1 MYLCIYFYHL
11 PSPASPCPAACW
23 ALHASL
29 PAVPVPARWPSHCS
43 TDQELPELLGW
54 QPHRS
59 TQLLEK
65 KNIDDV
71 SLGTALSNC
80 WKCWKLT
87 LLASVLQFIF
97 ALTRTKSSL
106 FFLHSFFYR
115 LKQCSPA
122 MRPLFKISFSEAV
135 LAFFFFSTFFSLQVI
150 YLILTSIFI
159 HICNLHCRV
168 HLCLVTSTLLEHI
181 SFWKL
186 HFIYTWKETKPL
198 LFFFPCCRIRCCIL
212 ASDARFNIDS
222 NESVST
228 SSCRSGQVRGVSGAP
243 SPRKVIQSWL
253 SHVLVIT
260 LILQQS
266 YTMSAS

>member
-65 KNIDDV
+65 KKIDDV

-135 LAFFFFSTFFSLQVI
+135 LAFFFFF
-150 YLILTSIFI
+150 
-159 HICNLHCRV
+159 H
-168 HLCLVTSTLLEHI
+168 
-181 SFWKL
+181 
-186 HFIYTWKETKPL
+186 
-198 LFFFPCCRIRCCIL
+198 LFFPAGYL
-212 ASDARFNIDS
+212 SYSNFNFHS
-222 NESVST
+222 YL
-228 SSCRSGQVRGVSGAP
+228 QF
-243 SPRKVIQSWL
+243 
-253 SHVLVIT
+253 T
-260 LILQQS
+260 L
-266 YTMSAS
+266 